1 MQTNFKIVKVILT
14 TTYYFIIFLDF
25 PTAVV
30 NNTNTKLCV
39 SLFGPSEC
47 AFHGSSSELLMPM
60 LLTFQC

>member
-14 TTYYFIIFLDF
+14 TIYHHFLDF
-25 PTAVV
+25 STAVA

-47 AFHGSSSELLMPM
+47 AFHGSSSELLMPA
-60 LLTFQC
+60 LLTC